1 MKHTLLGL
9 VVMILVLSITACGG
23 GDTADKGSSMRI
35 EDEVRSEL
43 AELTDGSGDPTREL
57 AGLAVAVFRNGEV
70 TFEATFG
77 CASIDP
83 TGEKD
88 RDLTPENLMRVAS
101 ISKTLSAVVVMQL
114 EEEGVLDLDHDVSEY
129 LGWELRNPHYP
140 DRAITLRQ
148 LLAHISSIRDAGESY
163 IIRYPRALKEAFDPA
178 DPDFGE
184 RFQIAEEGR
193 DRGPG
198 AFYEYCNLN
207 YGVVG
212 TVLEKVTGVR
222 FDELMHQR
230 IFAPLDLAGGFNVA
244 ELSEAELESLAT
256 LYRRGENELKWHP
269 EGPWVAQTDDLS
281 KGIPT
286 ALPADADYVPGT
298 NGAQFSPQGGAR
310 MSLRGLETLATLFL
324 GDGTVGDFR
333 MLTPESVAEL
343 RRPVWHYDSE
353 KGNVEDYDGTIH
365 ARATGLWM
373 ISSQTAGDRL
383 FAADDRVWFGH
394 FGEAYGLLAG
404 VWVHPES
411 GDGVIYALTGTA
423 FDPKAESDGKGVM
436 YLIEVRILEELG
448 RLL

>member
-1 MKHTLLGL
+1 MKQILTALF
-9 VVMILVLSITACGG
+9 VVTWALSVIACGG
-23 GDTADKGSSMRI
+23 GETEDPSSMGI
-35 EDEVRSEL
+35 ENEVRSEL
-43 AELTDGSGDPTREL
+43 AELTSGGDDPTREL
-57 AGLAVAVFRNGEV
+57 AGLAVAVVQNGEV

-77 CASIDP
+77 RASIDP
-83 TGEKD
+83 AGENN
-88 RDLTPENLMRVAS
+88 RDLTPGNLMRVAS

-114 EEEGVLDLDHDVSEY
+114 VEEGVLELDRDVSEY

-140 DRAITLRQ
+140 NRAITLRH
-148 LLAHISSIRDAGESY
+148 LLAHVSSIRDAGESY
-163 IIRYPRALKEAFDPA
+163 IVRYPRALQEAFDPA
-178 DPDFGE
+178 GPDYGE

-198 AFYEYCNLN
+198 TFYEYCNLN

-212 TVLEKVTGVR
+212 TVLEKMTGVR
-222 FDELMHQR
+222 FDELMRQR
-230 IFAPLDLAGGFNVA
+230 FFEPLGLGGGFNVA
-244 ELSEAELESLAT
+244 GLSETDQQSLAT
-256 LYRRGENELKWHP
+256 LYRRGENELNWHP
-269 EGPWVAQTDDLS
+269 DGPWVAQTDDLS
-281 KGIPT
+281 EGIPT
-286 ALPADADYVPGT
+286 ALPEGADYVPGT

-310 MSLRGLETLATLFL
+310 MSLRGLETLAMLFL
-324 GDGTVGDFR
+324 GDGNVGEVR

-343 RRPVWHYDSE
+343 RRPVWHYDPE
-353 KGNVEDYDGTIH
+353 KENIEDYDGTIH

-436 YLIEVRILEELG
+436 YAIEYRILEQLG